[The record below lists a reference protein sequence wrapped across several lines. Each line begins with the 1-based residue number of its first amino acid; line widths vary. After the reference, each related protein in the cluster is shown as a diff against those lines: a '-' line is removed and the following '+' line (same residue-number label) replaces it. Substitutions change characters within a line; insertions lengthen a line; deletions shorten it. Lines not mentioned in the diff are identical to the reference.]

1 MPMNTN
7 NSNKQIFSLP
17 EEELTDCEVLVM
29 RVIWNSAEIM
39 SIQEITSKINH
50 TFHKDWKTQTVSTFL
65 SRAVKKGYLE
75 MKRNGRSFDYYP
87 LVSEQEYGKREI
99 NKCVEIWSDGKLEN
113 LIASF
118 SETNKLSEQEK
129 MQIRRVI
136 NDMD

>member
-1 MPMNTN
+1 MNTN

-99 NKCVEIWSDGKLEN
+99 NKCVDIWSDGKLEN

-118 SETNKLSEQEK
+118 AETNKLSEQEK
-129 MQIRRVI
+129 TQIRRVI
-136 NDMD
+136 DGMD

>member
-1 MPMNTN
+1 MNTN

-17 EEELTDCEVLVM
+17 EEELTNCEVLVM

>member
-1 MPMNTN
+1 MNTN

-129 MQIRRVI
+129 TQIRRVI
-136 NDMD
+136 DGMD

>member
-1 MPMNTN
+1 MNTN

-65 SRAVKKGYLE
+65 SRAVKKRLFGNETQWKKFLTTI
-75 MKRNGRSFDYYP
+75 RLYP
-87 LVSEQEYGKREI
+87 NKNMENAKLINVSKFGATA
-99 NKCVEIWSDGKLEN
+99 N
-113 LIASF
+113 
-118 SETNKLSEQEK
+118 
-129 MQIRRVI
+129 
-136 NDMD
+136 

>member
-1 MPMNTN
+1 MNTT
-7 NSNKQIFSLP
+7 NSSKQIFSLP

-29 RVIWNSAEIM
+29 RAIWNSAEIM

-99 NKCVEIWSDGKLEN
+99 NKCVEVWSEGKLEN

-118 SETNKLSEQEK
+118 AETNKLSEQEK
-129 MQIRRVI
+129 TQIRRVI
-136 NDMD
+136 DGMD

>member
-1 MPMNTN
+1 
-7 NSNKQIFSLP
+7 
-17 EEELTDCEVLVM
+17 
-29 RVIWNSAEIM
+29 M

>member
-1 MPMNTN
+1 MNTN

-17 EEELTDCEVLVM
+17 EEELTNCEVLVM

-118 SETNKLSEQEK
+118 AETNKLSEQEK

>member
-1 MPMNTN
+1 MNTN

-50 TFHKDWKTQTVSTFL
+50 TFHKDLKTQTVSTFL

>member
-1 MPMNTN
+1 MNTN

-99 NKCVEIWSDGKLEN
+99 NKCVEIWSDDKLEN

>member
-1 MPMNTN
+1 MNTN

-17 EEELTDCEVLVM
+17 EEELTNCEVLVM

-87 LVSEQEYGKREI
+87 LVSEQEYGKRKI

>member
-1 MPMNTN
+1 MNTN

-87 LVSEQEYGKREI
+87 LVSEQEYVKREI

>member
-1 MPMNTN
+1 MNTN

-75 MKRNGRSFDYYP
+75 MKRNGRSIDYYP

>member
-1 MPMNTN
+1 MNTN

-87 LVSEQEYGKREI
+87 LVSEQKYGKREI

>member
-1 MPMNTN
+1 MT
-7 NSNKQIFSLP
+7 FSP
-17 EEELTDCEVLVM
+17 IRFYNET
-29 RVIWNSAEIM
+29 
-39 SIQEITSKINH
+39 T
-50 TFHKDWKTQTVSTFL
+50 
-65 SRAVKKGYLE
+65 VKKGYLE

>member
-1 MPMNTN
+1 MNTN

-50 TFHKDWKTQTVSTFL
+50 TFHKERKTQTVSTFL

>member
-1 MPMNTN
+1 MNTN

-17 EEELTDCEVLVM
+17 EEELTNCEVLVM

-65 SRAVKKGYLE
+65 SRAVKKGYWE
-75 MKRNGRSFDYYP
+75 SKRDGRSFDYYP